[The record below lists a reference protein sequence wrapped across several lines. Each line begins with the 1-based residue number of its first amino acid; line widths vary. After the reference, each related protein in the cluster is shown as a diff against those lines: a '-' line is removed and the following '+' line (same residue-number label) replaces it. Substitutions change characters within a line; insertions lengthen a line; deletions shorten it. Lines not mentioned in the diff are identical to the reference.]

1 MNIIIDPIDIKI
13 NGDVELDVFDRNR
26 NTKQHQ
32 EFTNTIHADLKGAIA
47 TTMQGNS
54 GSVAITSANKF
65 TVAYPHA
72 TSQASK
78 SGILKTQSGKESAGT
93 TVGDETADRNW
104 DFLLKDNEGIS
115 TSGNAI
121 TWTAESTW
129 LGTKGV
135 GTATSGAF
143 DVMKIGYNYNYHDQS
158 GWVTN
163 AFLTGL
169 HFDTIFATANA
180 DTDSDFTAFS
190 LDDNDIARVTWTITI
205 S

>member
-54 GSVAITSANKF
+54 GSVAITYANKF

-78 SGILKTQSGKESAGT
+78 SGILITQSGKESAGT

-129 LGTKGV
+129 L
-135 GTATSGAF
+135 
-143 DVMKIGYNYNYHDQS
+143 
-158 GWVTN
+158 VTN